1 MKNIIYIFLAVC
13 LSTPALAQQIVGAE
27 YFFDTDPGVGN
38 GTSVPFSADDSLEFT
53 ASIPLNNLDAGFH
66 NLLIRFKNELGFW
79 SCAEQRSFF
88 AQPLPMSNETIVAGE
103 YFIDI
108 EPGVGNGMP
117 LDISSQADSI
127 EQNYAITLGSL
138 SQGFHQLGMRFK
150 NQSGSWSALDA
161 RSFYVTSIQAL
172 DNNIVSGEYFV
183 DVEPGVGNG
192 TPFAVSSTS
201 DSLEYDVSL
210 LLPTMELGNHN
221 LYIRYKNADNNWT
234 LAEPR
239 PFVVCTSY
247 AAEADFTFNITDD
260 LAFFD
265 DNSQYADSLLWDFGD
280 GATSTQVN
288 AIHLYDLGGQYD
300 VTQFNYNVCGDD
312 AITKTIDINGAGVFT
327 PSVSANTNYVVATIT
342 GAGFIEGSL
351 AKLFREGEEILPT
364 NINWSSSHHLTAT
377 FNFVSE
383 TIGDWNLAVE
393 VPGVFL
399 DTIFNAIA
407 LEPVAPINLSTYI
420 VAPARQL
427 LNRNQKVLVNISN
440 DGNQTVFGLQNF
452 VSFTKQNVSVALLS
466 DLKAPSFV
474 DHYLDSV
481 NRGLVTS
488 LDLLTQDSVYFGHY
502 IIPMLGPGETT
513 TLMFNVLATNVQP
526 MQIQSV
532 LANSIFSPTQVNS
545 FIGGLT
551 SFTPQGITSSAGRTG
566 LATGGLLNNSLLTGL
581 LSGLVTGTSGGSSY
595 NSPGFPSPNYTVSPG
610 PGSSGGGPPTGCVGC
625 GNQGGPV
632 NNGGTGPVSGGQ
644 QVAGAIFSPIMP
656 NAPANPQQPFVPA
669 PEDEEVSQE
678 AMDDIADAIEKWLN
692 DDMGDDLDGED
703 SDEEP
708 EDLDTPE
715 GGDCGPLPLGI
726 ECVPF
731 VPIDSDEDGDPDN
744 DGDEEDE
751 DDLNFVS
758 GFDPNA
764 IYGPAGFTDVHYIQ
778 NNRRMDY
785 TVSFENVDTATAN
798 VVEVRVNTLLDTA
811 KFDISTFRYEAFG
824 VGEQLYALAPFRN
837 SFVSEVDQSSFENCL
852 LRVTG
857 NAPDSAGLVHVLFES
872 LNLETRALIDNPD
885 DGFLPP
891 NVDAP
896 FGEGY
901 FVFSVMQKE
910 NQSHLTEF
918 PMEAEIVFDAL
929 EPIVTEI
936 YNNTIDAEAPESFIT
951 GTEATVADSVLVLY
965 FNKQDMHSG
974 VDFVDFYASSDGAA
988 FEKRVRTNSDSL
1000 VVNLAYGVAYQFY
1013 TIATDFCGNV
1023 ELAPDAPDVTVT
1035 YVVGIEES
1043 TIASSVNVYPVPSTD
1058 VLNCEVVMAKS
1069 AEVTIEF
1076 ENMLGEKVNVG
1087 STGQLTWQQG
1097 VGKFNRSFFI
1107 NDLANG
1113 IYNLKITMDDQ
1124 TISRRFVKQ

>member
-13 LSTPALAQQIVGAE
+13 LSTPVLAQQIVGAE

-38 GTSVPFSADDSLEFT
+38 GTSVPFSADDSLEFN

-88 AQPLPMSNETIVAGE
+88 AQPLPMTDETIVAGE
-103 YFIDI
+103 YFIDL
-108 EPGVGNGMP
+108 EPGVGNGIP
-117 LDISSQADSI
+117 LNISSQADSI
-127 EQNYAITLGSL
+127 EQNYAIALGSL
-138 SQGFHQLGMRFK
+138 SQGFHHFGMRFK
-150 NQSGSWSALDA
+150 NQSGTWSAIDA
-161 RSFYVTSIQAL
+161 RSFYVTSIEAL

-192 TPFAVSSTS
+192 TPFSVSSPT
-201 DSLEYDVSL
+201 DSLEYDISL

-239 PFVVCTSY
+239 PFVVCTNY
-247 AAEADFTFNITDD
+247 AAEAEFAFNVTDD

-300 VTQFNYNVCGDD
+300 VTQFNYNICGDD
-312 AITKTIDINGAGVFT
+312 AITKTIDINGAGMFT

-383 TIGDWNLAVE
+383 TIGDWNLAVD
-393 VPGVFL
+393 VPGVFV
-399 DTIFNAIA
+399 DTIFNAIT
-407 LEPVAPINLSTYI
+407 LELVAPINLSTYI

-427 LNRNQKVLVNISN
+427 LNRNQKVLVNITN

-452 VSFTKQNVSVALLS
+452 VSFSKQNVSVALLS
-466 DLKAPSFV
+466 DLKAPSFT
-474 DHYLDSV
+474 DHYLDSI
-481 NRGLVTS
+481 NHGLVTA
-488 LDLLTQDSVYFGHY
+488 LDPLTQDSIYFGHY
-502 IIPMLGPGETT
+502 IIPMLSPGETT
-513 TLMFNVLATNVQP
+513 TLMFNVLATSVQP
-526 MQIQSV
+526 MQMQSV
-532 LANSIFSPTQVNS
+532 LGNSIFTQPQVTS
-545 FIGGLT
+545 LLSGIT
-551 SFTPQGITSSAGRTG
+551 SFTPSGITGMAGRTG
-566 LATGGLLNNSLLTGL
+566 LATGGLLSNSLLTGSL
-581 LSGLVTGTSGGSSY
+581 LGLITGVGGGTPY
-595 NSPGFPSPNYTVSPG
+595 NSPSFPSPNYTTSPG
-610 PGSSGGGPPTGCVGC
+610 PGSSGGGPPVGCVGC
-625 GNQGGPV
+625 GNQGGPI
-632 NNGGTGPVSGGQ
+632 NNGGNAPVSGGP
-644 QVAGAIFSPIMP
+644 QVGAAIISPIMP
-656 NAPANPQQPFVPA
+656 NAPGNPLQPFVPT
-669 PEDEEVSQE
+669 PEDEEWSQE
-678 AMDDIADAIEKWLN
+678 LLDAITDILFDSLKDEMGVDV
-692 DDMGDDLDGED
+692 DDEEE
-703 SDEEP
+703 DEEP
-708 EDLDTPE
+708 LDLDAPD
-715 GGDCGPLPLGI
+715 GGDCGPLPPGV
-726 ECVPF
+726 ECLPLVPL
-731 VPIDSDEDGDPDN
+731 DWDEDDVPDN
-744 DGDEEDE
+744 DGDEDDDE
-751 DDLNFVS
+751 DLNFVS

-857 NAPDSAGLVHVLFES
+857 NVPDSAGHVHLLFES

-896 FGEGY
+896 FGEAY

-910 NQSHLTEF
+910 DLVHLTEF
-918 PMEAEIVFDAL
+918 PMEAEIFFDLL
-929 EPIVTEI
+929 EPIVTEV

-951 GTEATVADSVLVLY
+951 STEATVANPTLVLY
-965 FNKQDMHSG
+965 FNKQDAHSG
-974 VDFVDFYASSDGAA
+974 VDFVDFYVSADGAD
-988 FEKRVRTNSDSL
+988 FERRVRTNSDSL
-1000 VVNLAYGVAYQFY
+1000 VVQLTYGVQYQFY
-1013 TIATDFCGNV
+1013 TIATDFCGNQ
-1023 ELAPDAPDVTVT
+1023 EMAPEVADVTVS
-1035 YVVGIEES
+1035 YFVGVDEL
-1043 TIASSVNVYPVPSTD
+1043 TQAVNVSVYPVPSSENLTVAYTLLRGGD
-1058 VLNCEVVMAKS
+1058 LSITLIDITGKVALQKNWKSSKTGSSSVDLNIGSLAKGVYS
-1069 AEVTIEF
+1069 LQF
-1076 ENMLGEKVNVG
+1076 LVNE
-1087 STGQLTWQQG
+1087 S
-1097 VGKFNRSFFI
+1097 
-1107 NDLANG
+1107 
-1113 IYNLKITMDDQ
+1113 M
-1124 TISRRFVKQ
+1124 ISRRIIKD

>member
-1 MKNIIYIFLAVC
+1 MLCLA
-13 LSTPALAQQIVGAE
+13 TQARAQLIVGAE
-27 YFFDTDPGVGN
+27 YFIDTEPGVGL
-38 GTSVPFSADDSLEFT
+38 G
-53 ASIPLNNLDAGFH
+53 IPLDIGAPADSVEQDFAIQVGNLSKGFH
-66 NLLIRFKNELGFW
+66 YMGIRFKNE
-79 SCAEQRSFF
+79 
-88 AQPLPMSNETIVAGE
+88 M
-103 YFIDI
+103 
-108 EPGVGNGMP
+108 GN
-117 LDISSQADSI
+117 
-127 EQNYAITLGSL
+127 
-138 SQGFHQLGMRFK
+138 
-150 NQSGSWSALDA
+150 WSAIDG
-161 RSFYVTSIQAL
+161 RSFYVITTEAL

-192 TPFAVSSTS
+192 TPFTVSSAS
-201 DSLEYDVSL
+201 DSLEYDISL

-300 VTQFNYNVCGDD
+300 VTQFNYNICGDD

-481 NRGLVTS
+481 NRGLVTA
-488 LDLLTQDSVYFGHY
+488 LDPLTQDSVYFGHY

-532 LANSIFSPTQVNS
+532 LANSIFSPTQLNS

-581 LSGLVTGTSGGSSY
+581 LSGLVTGTNGGSPY
-595 NSPGFPSPNYTVSPG
+595 NSPGFPSPNYTSANG
-610 PGSSGGGPPTGCVGC
+610 PGSSGGGPPAGCVGC

-632 NNGGTGPVSGGQ
+632 NNGGAGPVSGGQ

-669 PEDEEVSQE
+669 PEDEEWSQE
-678 AMDDIADAIEKWLN
+678 LLDAITDILFNALKDE
-692 DDMGDDLDGED
+692 MGDDLDEED
-703 SDEEP
+703 SDEEE
-708 EDLDTPE
+708 EDLDQPE
-715 GGDCGPLPLGI
+715 GSDCGADVPVAACPELVPL
-726 ECVPF
+726 
-731 VPIDSDEDGDPDN
+731 DWDEDGDPDN
-744 DGDEEDE
+744 DGDEDDD

-764 IYGPAGFTDVHYIQ
+764 IYGPDGFNVEEYIRR
-778 NNRRMDY
+778 NRRMEY
-785 TVSFENVDTATAN
+785 LVSFENVDTATAN
-798 VVEVRVNTLLDTA
+798 VVEVRVNTMLDTT
-811 KFDISTFRYEAFG
+811 KFDLSSFRYEAFG
-824 VGEQLYALAPFRN
+824 VGEQIYALAPFRN
-837 SFVSEVDQSSFENCL
+837 SFVSEVDQSSFQNCL

-857 NAPDSAGLVHVLFES
+857 NEPDSTGHVHVLFES
-872 LNLETRALIDNPD
+872 LNLETRDLIDNPD

-896 FGEGY
+896 FGEAY
-901 FVFSVMQKE
+901 FIFSVMQKE
-910 NQSHLTEF
+910 NLNHLTEF

-1023 ELAPDAPDVTVT
+1023 EPAPDSPDVTVT

-1058 VLNCEVVMAKS
+1058 VLNCEVIMAKN

-1087 STGQLTWQQG
+1087 SPGQLTWQQG
-1097 VGKFNRSFFI
+1097 IGKFNRSFSI

-1113 IYNLKITMDDQ
+1113 IYNLKVTLDDQ